1 MKKMLLAFI
10 LCISLCGCQP
20 KNEDGFVS
28 IDVQDV
34 LTKISNKDT
43 FLIII
48 NNSSSSDDC
57 YSCNEFEN
65 EIKDTV
71 EKHNLT
77 VYTLNCYDIGE
88 VDMDQLNIALGKYST
103 WPVAFY
109 VVEGEISQINKYEYS
124 LNPEGWQTWLKDMKI
139 ISD

>member
-1 MKKMLLAFI
+1 M
-10 LCISLCGCQP
+10 
-20 KNEDGFVS
+20 
-28 IDVQDV
+28 QDV

-48 NNSSSSDDC
+48 NNAGSSEDC

-65 EIKDTV
+65 ELKEVV

-77 VYTLNCYDIGE
+77 LYTLNCYDIGE
-88 VDMDQLNIALGKYST
+88 VDMDQLNIALGKYQT
-103 WPVAFY
+103 WPAAFY
-109 VVEGEISQINKYEYS
+109 VVEGEIPQINKYEYS
-124 LNPEGWQTWLKDMKI
+124 LDPEGWQTWLKDMKI